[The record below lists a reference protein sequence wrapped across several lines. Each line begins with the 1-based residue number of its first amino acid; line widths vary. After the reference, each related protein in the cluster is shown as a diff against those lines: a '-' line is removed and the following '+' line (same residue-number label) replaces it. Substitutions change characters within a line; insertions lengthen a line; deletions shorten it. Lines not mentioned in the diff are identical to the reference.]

1 MKKGTKHIM
10 SDDTIES
17 LKAHTTAL
25 QDELQALK
33 QRLTEVEHERDQ
45 ALSEK
50 QWMHS
55 VLMQAP
61 SAIFLLRGP
70 NHIYEM
76 ANPAYL
82 RMVNKSDVIGKPVR
96 DVFPELEGQGYFET
110 LDHVYASGEP
120 FIQSEFPAQIDRQ
133 GTGTLEQ
140 GWFNVVYQPLRNT
153 EGAVEGILHLVTE
166 VTDQVLARQDLERL
180 NTEYQLMTTHA
191 TDMISRHAPDGA
203 YRYASLSCY
212 ALLGYTPE
220 ELAGTQ
226 SFDYMHP
233 DDIPAV
239 QESLATILEKPATFL
254 VTYRLRRKNGTYVWV
269 ETTSRVI
276 RDPETQEISE
286 IIAVTRDITAR
297 KQAEKETRVFKAL
310 IDNSP
315 QSIGIAN
322 LDGSMTYAN
331 EAFGTM
337 SGYGDALVGMSF
349 MQCYP
354 EEDLPAVQI
363 AAQKAVQHGIWQGQL
378 RFKRKDGTLLPVQLL
393 SFLIYDSDGNPVALS
408 GMFQDLTQQQ
418 QAEQE
423 RLALQQQIIDS
434 QRSFIREL
442 STPLIPLSHNV
453 VLMPLI
459 GTIDS
464 SRSQMIIEVL
474 LEGVASYQA
483 NTAIVD
489 ITGVSVVDTQV
500 ANAIIQAAQAVKLL
514 GAQVI
519 LTGIGPAMAQ
529 TLVHLGAD
537 LSSIQTRGSLQR
549 AIVDALLNG

>member
-1 MKKGTKHIM
+1 M
-10 SDDTIES
+10 SNDTIAS
-17 LKAHTTAL
+17 LKADNTAL
-25 QDELQALK
+25 QDEIQALK
-33 QRLTEVEHERDQ
+33 QRLTDVETERDQ

-55 VLMQAP
+55 VLMQAHN
-61 SAIFLLRGP
+61 AIFLLRGP

-82 RMVNKSDVIGKPVR
+82 RLVNKSDVIGKPVR
-96 DVFPELEGQGYFET
+96 EVFPELEGQNYFET
-110 LDHVYASGEP
+110 LDHIYTSGEP
-120 FIQSEFPAQIDRQ
+120 LIQTEFPAQIDRQ
-133 GTGTLEQ
+133 GTGELEQ
-140 GWFNVVYQPLRNT
+140 GWFNIVYQPVCNAD
-153 EGAVEGILHLVTE
+153 GAVDGILHLVTE

-180 NTEYQLMTTHA
+180 NTEYQLMAEHVN
-191 TDMISRHAPDGA
+191 DMISRHAPDGL
-203 YRYASLSCY
+203 YRYASPACY
-212 ALLGYTPE
+212 ALFGYTPE
-220 ELAGTQ
+220 ELVGSQ

-233 DDIPAV
+233 DDVAAV
-239 QESLATILEKPATFL
+239 QDSLSTILEKPVAFL
-254 VTYRLRRKNGTYVWV
+254 VSYRLRRKNGTYVWV
-269 ETTSRVI
+269 ETTSKVI
-276 RDPETQEISE
+276 RDAETQEISE
-286 IIAVTRDITAR
+286 IISVTCDITAR
-297 KQAEKETRVFKAL
+297 KQAEEETRMFKSL

-322 LDGSMTYAN
+322 LEGVMTYAN

-337 SGYGDALVGMSF
+337 SGYGDDLVGMSF

-354 EEDLPAVQI
+354 EEDLPAVQA
-363 AAQKAVQHGIWQGQL
+363 AAQQAMQQGVWQGHL
-378 RFKRKDGTLLPVQLL
+378 RLKRKNGELFPVQVL
-393 SFLIYDSDGNPVALS
+393 SFLIYDSEGNPVALS
-408 GMFQDLTQQQ
+408 GMFQDLTSQQ

-423 RLALQQQIIDS
+423 RLALQQQVIDT

-483 NTAIVD
+483 DKAIVD

-537 LSSIQTRGSLQR
+537 LSGIATRGSLQR
-549 AIVDALLNG
+549 AIVDALLHA